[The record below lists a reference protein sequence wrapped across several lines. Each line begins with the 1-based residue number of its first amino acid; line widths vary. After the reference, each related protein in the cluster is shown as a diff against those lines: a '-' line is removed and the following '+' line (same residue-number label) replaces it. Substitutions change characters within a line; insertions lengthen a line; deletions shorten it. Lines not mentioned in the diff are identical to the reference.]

1 MDMGVMLVQAYL
13 RVHGYFTVS
22 EYPVLEAK
30 RHGNLRMAT
39 DIDILAVRF
48 PQACLLVPRQGRR
61 DEDDVE
67 LATPDAALSVPR
79 DRVDMIVGEVKVGTA
94 ELNQAATDPAVLRS
108 TLMRFGCCDRHDT
121 ARVVDALLRAGRTT
135 NPAGHQVRM
144 VAFGS
149 LPPSRP
155 HPTYQVVLLGDILRF
170 MRRYLQTHWSALHH
184 ADFKDP
190 AFSFLM
196 MLEKAGMT
204 SSTAASSS

>member
-22 EYPVLEAK
+22 EYPIFEAM
-30 RHGNLRMAT
+30 RRGDHRIAT

-48 PQACLLVPRQGRR
+48 PQACLLVPRQGRA
-61 DEDDVE
+61 EDDDME
-67 LATPDAALSVPR
+67 LTTPDTALGVPH
-79 DRVDMIVGEVKVGTA
+79 DRVDMIVGEVKIGAA
-94 ELNQAATDPAVLRS
+94 ELNEAATDPAVLRS
-108 TLMRFGCCDRHDT
+108 ALRRFGCCDRHDT
-121 ARVVDALLRAGRTT
+121 ARVVDALLREGRAT

-149 LPPSRP
+149 IAPARP
-155 HPTYQVVLLGDILRF
+155 HPTYQIVLLGDVLRF
-170 MRRYLQTHWSALHH
+170 LRRYLHAHWSVLHH

-196 MLEKAGMT
+196 MLEKVGG
-204 SSTAASSS
+204 AAVP

>member
-22 EYPVLEAK
+22 EYPILEAM
-30 RHGNLRMAT
+30 RRGDHRVAT

-48 PQACLLVPRQGRR
+48 PQACLLVPRQGHGEEA
-61 DEDDVE
+61 DME
-67 LATPDAALSVPR
+67 LTTPDAALGVPQ
-79 DRVDMIVGEVKVGTA
+79 DRVDMIVGEVKIGAA
-94 ELNQAATDPAVLRS
+94 ELNKAATDPAVLRS
-108 TLMRFGCCDRHDT
+108 ALMRFGCCDRQDT
-121 ARVVDALLRAGRTT
+121 VRVVDALLREGRTT

-149 LPPSRP
+149 IAPARP
-155 HPTYQVVLLGDILRF
+155 HPTYQVVLLGDILRYL
-170 MRRYLQTHWSALHH
+170 RRYLQSHWSVLHH

-196 MLEKAGMT
+196 MLEKAGG
-204 SSTAASSS
+204 AAMSR

>member
-1 MDMGVMLVQAYL
+1 MGVALVQAYL

-22 EYPVLEAK
+22 EYPILEAR
-30 RHGNLRMAT
+30 RHGDLRMAT

-67 LATPDAALSVPR
+67 LATPDAALGIPH
-79 DRVDMIVGEVKVGTA
+79 DRVDMIVGEVKIGTA

-108 TLMRFGCCDRHDT
+108 ALMRFGCCDRLET
-121 ARVVDALLRAGRTT
+121 TRVVDALLREGRTT

-144 VAFGS
+144 IAFGS

-155 HPTYQVVLLGDILRF
+155 HPTYQVVLLGDVLRF
-170 MRRYLQTHWSALHH
+170 LRGYLQTHWSVLHH

-196 MLEKAGMT
+196 MLEKAGGI
-204 SSTAASSS
+204 AAATPAAR

>member
-22 EYPVLEAK
+22 EYPILEAM
-30 RHGNLRMAT
+30 RRGDHRVAT

-48 PQACLLVPRQGRR
+48 PQACLLIPRQGHGEEG
-61 DEDDVE
+61 DME
-67 LATPDAALSVPR
+67 LATPDAALGVPH
-79 DRVDMIVGEVKVGTA
+79 DRVDMIVGEVKIGAA
-94 ELNQAATDPAVLRS
+94 ELNEAAADPAVLRS
-108 TLMRFGCCDRHDT
+108 TLMRFGCCDRHET
-121 ARVVDALLRAGRTT
+121 ARVVDALLRDGRAT

-149 LPPSRP
+149 VAPARP

-170 MRRYLQTHWSALHH
+170 LRRYLQAHWSVLHH

-196 MLEKAGMT
+196 MLEKAR
-204 SSTAASSS
+204 A